1 MSENAPTAVE
11 AQLVS
16 QITRERRRTAAARNF
31 AEKWDG
37 RGYEKG
43 DTHSFWLE
51 LLRDVVGM
59 KDVTTNVRFETNTAD
74 RGYIDVVIPDAKT
87 MIEQKSI
94 GINLDK
100 PELRQGAMVTPFE
113 QAKRYADSLPN
124 TQRPD
129 FIIISDFAT
138 FRIHSL
144 NKVRPADSYLEFSLQ
159 ELPEQLHLL
168 DFLIDPQR
176 ARTKREEQVSLDAGA
191 LIGKIYDLI
200 REQ

>member
-16 QITRERRRTAAARNF
+16 QITRERRRTAAARDF

-100 PELRQGAMVTPFE
+100 PELRQSEMMMKSGRCVFGSESA
-113 QAKRYADSLPN
+113 
-124 TQRPD
+124 
-129 FIIISDFAT
+129 
-138 FRIHSL
+138 
-144 NKVRPADSYLEFSLQ
+144 
-159 ELPEQLHLL
+159 
-168 DFLIDPQR
+168 
-176 ARTKREEQVSLDAGA
+176 
-191 LIGKIYDLI
+191 
-200 REQ
+200 